1 MDCRWNWKLMCDN
14 FMEPY
19 HHVGTHRASLEP
31 LMPARMSE
39 PLDGDGAYSVVYMH
53 QRAGGGDGYGAPVL
67 PVLEGLT
74 EAERRR
80 AVLVHVFPNGLISVY
95 PDHMEFYRTFPD
107 GPDRTRLEKLM
118 CVPPAVASR
127 PAFEAEMRQVV
138 RGFEEIRDEDVA
150 VCLAVQRGLAA
161 GLAKASPLCYLEKP
175 IWRFARWVDGQV
187 RARRPRRLLGSPPES
202 DMSEEPRARR
212 RGTGKG
218 GSSRSERR
226 LGRRL
231 RGGKSGGSSET
242 PLKF

>member
-1 MDCRWNWKLMCDN
+1 MSKRVQLVEELRERLSTIADGEQKL
-14 FMEPY
+14 
-19 HHVGTHRASLEP
+19 VASLREA
-31 LMPARMSE
+31 LNRFDQK
-39 PLDGDGAYSVVYMH
+39 LLQDV
-53 QRAGGGDGYGAPVL
+53 R
-67 PVLEGLT
+67 T
-74 EAERRR
+74 ITAERRR